1 MPADATSREL
11 ALRAA
16 AMAGRRIGVLGI
28 AGIVLWLLA
37 VALRVV
43 SERLLGWAPARIDCA
58 GGAGLG
64 VLFLALTATPL
75 LIWPEQRPE
84 IAPLLLVACV
94 PGTLVIA
101 IGGFLRARWRARVSG
116 PIQGGVWASILAR
129 VWPPLTL
136 LLVQG
141 VLVDRF
147 LAFVD
152 GRLPLPGDH
161 SSFLYRYHVLLHTL
175 PRLRGYDPWW
185 NAGVLDPSAMLSGAT
200 ATLAISWPLLT
211 VWRLP
216 DVYAA
221 IVGLVGVVL
230 VPWCLFATTRVLG
243 ASRLAALL
251 AGLWPGSGRRL
262 LLVARGARHTARADL
277 GDAGPADRRAR
288 VARVPAPRPPMARG
302 APPDGGPHARRLLGP
317 DSF

>member
-1 MPADATSREL
+1 MPADATLREL

-28 AGIVLWLLA
+28 AGILLWLLA
-37 VALRVV
+37 VALRRV

-58 GGAGLG
+58 GGAGLA

-75 LIWPEQRPE
+75 LIWPEQRPQ

-116 PIQGGVWASILAR
+116 PIRVGVWASILAR

-175 PRLRGYDPWW
+175 PRLRGYDP
-185 NAGVLDPSAMLSGAT
+185 
-200 ATLAISWPLLT
+200 
-211 VWRLP
+211 
-216 DVYAA
+216 
-221 IVGLVGVVL
+221 
-230 VPWCLFATTRVLG
+230 
-243 ASRLAALL
+243 
-251 AGLWPGSGRRL
+251 
-262 LLVARGARHTARADL
+262 
-277 GDAGPADRRAR
+277 
-288 VARVPAPRPPMARG
+288 
-302 APPDGGPHARRLLGP
+302 
-317 DSF
+317 